1 MHQQFCRDCVQF
13 YHNLVTDAAMAFL
26 DILDWE
32 SGKVGACAKGREY
45 NWRLLLIN
53 DSLLLGLV
61 SSCFAVRNGVL
72 PTGGE
77 RFCA

>member
-1 MHQQFCRDCVQF
+1 MQF

-26 DILDWE
+26 EIMSWE
-32 SGKVGACAKGREY
+32 LGKEGACAKGTEY

-53 DSLLLGLV
+53 ESLLLGLV
-61 SSCFAVRNGVL
+61 GSCFAVRNGVL

>member
-1 MHQQFCRDCVQF
+1 MQF

-26 DILDWE
+26 EILDWE
-32 SGKVGACAKGREY
+32 SGKVGACTKGREC

-53 DSLLLGLV
+53 ESLLLGLV
-61 SSCFAVRNGVL
+61 SSCFAVGNGVL
-72 PTGGE
+72 STGGE